1 LDRWEEWLKRELT
14 KFGSAFSN
22 SLKLFFACSIS
33 NFLRA
38 YGASEWKAAISRLV
52 SGFESLTFGIFGGI
66 LSGLNVSST
75 ASPSG
80 FEPPVLALIM
90 AS

>member
-1 LDRWEEWLKRELT
+1 M
-14 KFGSAFSN
+14 
-22 SLKLFFACSIS
+22 S

-66 LSGLNVSST
+66 LSGLKVSST
-75 ASPSG
+75 VSPSG